1 MRDITKL
8 MIVKYKLLELKYDF
22 MGYEFNKE
30 KDLSFHHL
38 IVPHRLCDIK
48 NIPEDGYVEW
58 NGAIL
63 KQTTSHNYLHVI
75 ERYDR
80 DMFNAITLRM
90 IDENIKGYLDTNDIR
105 YIDDVLSCFEREYSG
120 ARTKSGKPL
129 IKEEYTR
136 RMVRRR

>member
-8 MIVKYKLLELKYDF
+8 MIVKYRLLELKYDF

-63 KQTTSHNYLHVI
+63 KQTTSHNYLHIV

-80 DMFNAITLRM
+80 DMFDAITLRM

-105 YIDDVLSCFEREYSG
+105 YIDDVLKCFEREYSG
-120 ARTKSGKPL
+120 ARTKTGKPL

-136 RMVRRR
+136 RLIRR

>member
-8 MIVKYKLLELKYDF
+8 MIIRYKLLELKYDF

-38 IVPHRLCDIK
+38 IVPKRICKVQHM
-48 NIPEDGYVEW
+48 PEEGYLEW

-63 KQTTSHNYLHVI
+63 RQNTAHNYLHIV

-80 DMFNAITLRM
+80 DMFDAITLQM
-90 IDENIKGYLDTNDIR
+90 IDENLKGYLDTNNIK
-105 YIDDVLSCFEREYSG
+105 YIDDVLNCFEKEYCG
-120 ARTKSGKPL
+120 ERTKHGEPL

-136 RMVRRR
+136 RIIKRR

>member
-8 MIVKYKLLELKYDF
+8 MIVKYRLLELKYDF

-63 KQTTSHNYLHVI
+63 KQTTSHNYLHIV

-80 DMFNAITLRM
+80 DMFNAITLQM
-90 IDENIKGYLDTNDIR
+90 IDENLKGYLDTNNIR
-105 YIDDVLSCFEREYSG
+105 YIDDVLKCFEREYSG
-120 ARTKSGKPL
+120 ARTKHGDPL

-136 RMVRRR
+136 RVRR

>member
-22 MGYEFNKE
+22 MGYEFDKE
-30 KDLSFHHL
+30 KELTFHHL
-38 IVPHRLCDIK
+38 IVPKRVCIAQR
-48 NIPEDGYVEW
+48 IPEDGYLDW
-58 NGAIL
+58 NCALL
-63 KQTTSHNYLHVI
+63 KRDAHDFCHIV

-80 DMFNAITLRM
+80 DRFDAITLRM

-105 YIDDVLSCFEREYSG
+105 YIDDVLKGFEREYSG
-120 ARTKSGKPL
+120 ARTKHGSPL

-136 RMVRRR
+136 RRVRR

>member
-8 MIVKYKLLELKYDF
+8 MILKYKLLDLKYDF

-30 KDLSFHHL
+30 KELSFHHL
-38 IVPHRLCDIK
+38 IVPKRICKVQRIT
-48 NIPEDGYVEW
+48 EDGYLEW

-63 KQTTSHNYLHVI
+63 KMKTSHQYLHVI

-80 DMFNAITLRM
+80 DMFNAITLQM
-90 IDENIKGYLDTNDIR
+90 IDENLKGYLDTNNIK
-105 YIDDVLSCFEREYSG
+105 YIDDVLKCFEREYSG
-120 ARTKSGKPL
+120 ARTKHGDPL

-136 RMVRRR
+136 RLIRR